1 MRSGPL
7 LLRVAAGATVLLAL
21 LPLVGLGVAA
31 LDPPV
36 DPLVGVAPDL
46 ATLLRR
52 SRALE
57 LLARSL
63 GLGVTVGAGA
73 LGLGT
78 ALAWAE
84 QRFAYPGRRALAVLS
99 LLPLAVPSY
108 VLASTVASALGPAGW
123 LGSPLGLPR
132 PRGLL
137 AATLVLVLVTAPYVQ
152 LVVGAA
158 LSRSSA
164 AEEEAARTLG
174 ASPGRIF
181 WQVVLPRLRPALAYS
196 ALVSLLY
203 AISDFGAVAVLDVPV
218 LTWRLYEAVQ
228 HQALPRA
235 ALLGGALLLATLP
248 LFGLARVLR
257 GRDPARNVANPR
269 PPARRR
275 PGPGALALT
284 YGAHLLVIG
293 MGVAVPVLTMIGWV
307 AEGLRRGLT
316 FAAPWEALG
325 HTAGLAIAGALL
337 TVLLALAPAAL
348 TRAGRTGAL
357 LEQAVYL
364 TSALPGVLVAFG
376 LMLVALTASRAMGG
390 GGLYAALLSGG
401 VLLLLGYALRFLAEV
416 FGPLRSAVL
425 GLDPRQQE
433 SARVLGASW
442 STWARRVAGPA
453 LAPGIGAALVV
464 GFVAVLKEL
473 PVTLLLGGATG
484 LTPLAFR
491 VWDRYNEALHH
502 DAGVAGLLLVGL
514 TLCGVGLTLRWRR
527 HA

>member
-1 MRSGPL
+1 MRPGPL
-7 LLRVAAGATVLLAL
+7 LLRAAAGATVLLAV
-21 LPLVGLGVAA
+21 LPLVGLGIAA

-36 DPLVGVAPDL
+36 DPLVGTAPDL
-46 ATLLRR
+46 VTLLQR
-52 SRALE
+52 SHALP

-63 GLGVTVGAGA
+63 GLGLGVAAGA

-84 QRFAYPGRRALAVLS
+84 RRLRYPGRRPLAVLS

-108 VLASTVASALGPAGW
+108 VLASTVATALGPAGW
-123 LGSPLGLPR
+123 IGGPLGLPR

-137 AATLVLVLVTAPYVQ
+137 PATLVLVLVTAPYVQ

-158 LSRSSA
+158 LARSSA
-164 AEEEAARTLG
+164 AEEEAARSLG
-174 ASPGRIF
+174 ASPLRVF
-181 WQVVLPRLRPALAYS
+181 SAVVLPRLRPALAYA
-196 ALVSLLY
+196 ALISLLY

-228 HQALPRA
+228 HQALPQA
-235 ALLGGALLLATLP
+235 ALLGGALLVATLP
-248 LFGLARVLR
+248 LFGLARLLR

-275 PGPGALALT
+275 PGPLGLAAT
-284 YGAHLLVIG
+284 YAAHALVIG
-293 MGVAVPVLTMIGWV
+293 LGVAVPVLTMIGWV
-307 AEGLRRGLT
+307 AEGLRRGLP
-316 FAAPWEALG
+316 FASPWAPLG
-325 HTAGLAIAGALL
+325 HTAALAIAGAIV
-337 TVLLALAPAAL
+337 TVGLALAPAAL
-348 TRAGRTGAL
+348 TRAGRTGAA

-376 LMLVALTASRAMGG
+376 LMLVALAGSRALGG
-390 GGLYAALLSGG
+390 GALYAALLSTGA
-401 VLLLLGYALRFLAEV
+401 LLILGYALRFLAEV
-416 FGPLRSAVL
+416 YGPLRAAVL
-425 GLDPRQQE
+425 GLDPRQRE
-433 SARVLGASW
+433 SARVLGAGW
-442 STWARRVAGPA
+442 WTWARRVAAPS
-453 LAPGIGAALVV
+453 LAPGLGAALII

>member
-1 MRSGPL
+1 VRAGPL
-7 LLRVAAGATVLLAL
+7 LLRLAAGATVLLAV
-21 LPLVGLGVAA
+21 LPLAGLAVAA

-36 DPLVGVAPDL
+36 DPLVGAAPDL
-46 ATLLRR
+46 GTLMRR
-52 SRALE
+52 SRAVE
-57 LLARSL
+57 LLLRSV
-63 GLGVTVGAGA
+63 GLGAAVAAGA
-73 LGLGT
+73 LSLGT
-78 ALAWAE
+78 GLAWAE
-84 QRFAYPGRRALAVLS
+84 QRLAYPGRRLLGVLS

-108 VLASTVASALGPAGW
+108 ILASTVASALGPAGW
-123 LGSPLGLPR
+123 IGAPLGLPR

-158 LSRSSA
+158 LARSSA

-174 ASPGRIF
+174 ASPGRVF
-181 WQVVLPRLRPALAYS
+181 RQVVLPRLRPALAYA

-203 AISDFGAVAVLDVPV
+203 AVSDFGAVAVLDVPV
-218 LTWRLYEAVQ
+218 LTWRLYESVQ
-228 HQALPRA
+228 HQDLARA

-248 LFGLARVLR
+248 LFGVARVLR
-257 GRDPARNVANPR
+257 GGDPARGVANPR

-275 PGPGALALT
+275 PGPGGLALAYT
-284 YGAHLLVIG
+284 AHGLVIG
-293 MGVAVPVLTMIGWV
+293 LGVVVPVATMLGWV
-307 AEGLRRGLT
+307 AEGLRRGLP

-325 HTAGLAIAGALL
+325 HTAVLAVAGALL
-337 TVLLALAPAAL
+337 TVLLAAAPAAL

-357 LEQAVYL
+357 LEQGVYL

-376 LMLVALTASRAMGG
+376 LMLVALTASRALGG
-390 GGLYAALLSGG
+390 GGLYAALLSTGA
-401 VLLLLGYALRFLAEV
+401 LLLLGYALRFLAEV
-416 FGPLRSAVL
+416 FGPLRAAVL
-425 GLDPRQQE
+425 GLDPRQRE
-433 SARVLGASW
+433 GARVLGVGFAG
-442 STWARRVAGPA
+442 WARRVALPA
-453 LAPGIGAALVV
+453 LAPGVGAALVV

-514 TLCGVGLTLRWRR
+514 TLAGVGLTLRWRR